1 MLKAWFAIPFWQRV
15 LGGFVLGGL
24 LGVFAADVAVAMQ
37 PLGQLFIN
45 AIQMLVV
52 PLIFCAIVSAIT
64 SLQAQQ
70 NVKRLALKTV
80 GLFLFTAWIASL
92 IGLSV
97 GSLIDMAPAVEL
109 SAAEVTEREVPPFYE
124 VLLNVIPTN
133 PFAAMVEGKVLQILL
148 FAALVGIA
156 INQLKDKAEPARAF
170 FKAGADVMFQITRMV
185 LELTPIGVFGL
196 MAWMVGSHGLETL
209 LPLGKFILAIYIAC
223 LVHIVVTYGAL
234 VKFGAKMSPW
244 QFLKAIMP
252 TQLVAYTTSSSYGT
266 LPSTYRTTTE
276 RLGVNKDYAS
286 FSLPLGATINMDGC
300 GGIYPAIAAIFIAH
314 LYGIP
319 LGIAEYAIIMVTATI
334 AAVGTAGVPGSAMV
348 MLTVTLTAVG
358 LPIEGIAF
366 IAAVDRIIDMM
377 RTATNVTGD
386 MVVTSVVARS
396 EGMIESDLNMTDTAS
411 RSTYELGQPN
421 DSASAS

>member
-15 LGGFVLGGL
+15 LGAFVLGAL
-24 LGVFAADVAVAMQ
+24 LGVVHADTAVAMQ

-70 NVKRLALKTV
+70 NIKRLALKTV

-97 GSLIDMAPAVEL
+97 GSFIDMAPAVEL
-109 SAAEVTEREVPPFYE
+109 SASSVPERDIPPFSQ
-124 VLLNVIPTN
+124 VLLNIIPTN
-133 PFAAMVEGKVLQILL
+133 PFAAMVEGRVLQILL

-170 FKAGADVMFQITRMV
+170 FKSGAEVMFQITRMV

-223 LVHIVVTYGAL
+223 IIHIVVTYGLL
-234 VKFGAKMSPW
+234 VRYGAKFSPW
-244 QFLKAIMP
+244 QFFKAIMP

-319 LGIAEYAIIMVTATI
+319 LGLTEYAVIMVTATI

-358 LPIEGIAF
+358 LPLEGIAF

-396 EGMIESDLNMTDTAS
+396 ENMIDDTQA
-411 RSTYELGQPN
+411 TLEQP
-421 DSASAS
+421 DATTAQRA

>member
-15 LGGFVLGGL
+15 LGGFILGAL
-24 LGVFAADVAVAMQ
+24 LGVVAADAAVAMQ

-64 SLQAQQ
+64 SLQAHN
-70 NVKRLALKTV
+70 NVRRLAFKTI
-80 GLFLFTAWIASL
+80 GLFLFTAFIASL
-92 IGLSV
+92 IGLGV
-97 GSLIDMAPAVEL
+97 GTLMDLSPATEL
-109 SAAEVTEREVPPFYE
+109 TASDVVTREIPAISQ
-124 VLLNVIPTN
+124 VLLDFIPRN
-133 PFAAMVEGKVLQILL
+133 PFAAMVEGRVLQILV

-156 INQLKDKAEPARAF
+156 INQLGEKAAAARDF
-170 FKAGADVMFQITRMV
+170 FQSGAQIMFQITRMV

-196 MAWMVGSHGLETL
+196 MAWVVGSHGLETL
-209 LPLGKFILAIYIAC
+209 LPLGKFIAAIYIAC
-223 LVHIVVTYGAL
+223 LVHIIFTYGLL
-234 VKFGAKMSPW
+234 VRYGAKMSPW
-244 QFLKAIMP
+244 TFLKAIFP
-252 TQLVAYTTSSSYGT
+252 TQIVAYSTSSSYGT

-276 RLGVNKDYAS
+276 RLGVSKDYAS

-300 GGIYPAIAAIFIAH
+300 GGIYPAIAAIFIAQ

-319 LGIAEYAIIMVTATI
+319 LGLAEYAIIMVTATI

-358 LPIEGIAF
+358 LPLEGIAF

-386 MVVTSVVARS
+386 MVVSSVVARS
-396 EGMIESDLNMTDTAS
+396 EGLLEDTDHTLNGSATDSLEAAS
-411 RSTYELGQPN
+411 LKV
-421 DSASAS
+421 DSIR